1 MKALYCHQGQLELMD
16 AYPFPKRDAA
26 EALIRVSLAGI
37 CATDLEIKKGYMD
50 FRGVPGHEFVGV
62 VEESNDTTWVGQR
75 VVGEINCA
83 CGDCTFCRRGL
94 RNHCPERSVLGIL
107 NRDGAFGEFLSLPTA
122 NLHPVPGS
130 LSDEEAVFV
139 EPLAAAYQVL
149 EQVKIGEG
157 DRVAVLGDGKLG
169 LLVAQVLAEVT
180 DRLFVIG
187 RHPERAGIISRDA
200 IRFVSVERCV
210 ERGFDLVV
218 ECTGSPEGLPLA
230 LGLLRPR
237 GTLVLKSTVCDKGLL
252 DFSPVVINEITLVGS
267 RCGPF
272 PKALEA
278 LVAKK
283 VEVTSL
289 IGEILPLVDGS
300 SAFEKAGRP
309 GSLKII
315 LKNS

>member
-1 MKALYCHQGQLELMD
+1 MSQALPLQALLLTEGGLEGFDHLSGQ
-16 AYPFPKRDAA
+16 
-26 EALIRVSLAGI
+26 
-37 CATDLEIKKGYMD
+37 DL
-50 FRGVPGHEFVGV
+50 
-62 VEESNDTTWVGQR
+62 
-75 VVGEINCA
+75 
-83 CGDCTFCRRGL
+83 
-94 RNHCPERSVLGIL
+94 
-107 NRDGAFGEFLSLPTA
+107 
-122 NLHPVPGS
+122 NLFS
-130 LSDEEAVFV
+130 E
-139 EPLAAAYQVL
+139 
-149 EQVKIGEG
+149 
-157 DRVAVLGDGKLG
+157 
-169 LLVAQVLAEVT
+169 
-180 DRLFVIG
+180 
-187 RHPERAGIISRDA
+187 
-200 IRFVSVERCV
+200 

-283 VEVTSL
+283 VQVTSL